1 MAVNRLWI
9 TEKPEMAR
17 NLVAGL
23 CSAFRV
29 QVENKPT
36 AMRDGHFRLSNGDAV
51 SFFFGH
57 MLRAAKPEAYLTP
70 EQVKMGMGGYFSYLP
85 IKPLEMK
92 FEPKPDLNKDGTEKL
107 RDGKP
112 VPSAQFL
119 HLVRLLKEAKE
130 IVNAGDVD
138 REGQL
143 IVDEMLE
150 YVGIDP
156 EGRTKPVWRLPL
168 VSAKED
174 DIRKQVLE
182 LRERNG
188 DSKWVR
194 RRHAALA
201 RVYCDWVL
209 GMNAS
214 MAFQAVTGYRRMSV
228 GRVQT
233 PVLSIVVERD
243 DEIAN
248 FKPQRY
254 FVPVIT
260 LADGTSLRWH
270 KREGAAGTPGFDT
283 QGRIIDEAVARR
295 MCDVIASGMAGR
307 VNISHSVNK
316 EVAPPMPFSASVL
329 ASTVSKR
336 FGITPKEAEKAAQA
350 LYEKHKAI
358 SYVGTDC
365 PYLPTSMLA
374 DARSTLAALSKV
386 MPRQAAGANPELRS
400 KAWNDDKVDE
410 HHAIV
415 PTGKL
420 PEGASEVEQ
429 AVYQTVVKR
438 YIAQFYPSYQY
449 IKHSLGAIFGQDEFR
464 ATARDVKRMGW
475 REVEGEEALGGRDAE
490 IDAEIDGEAAQDSV
504 QPSERE
510 GR

>member
-1 MAVNRLWI
+1 MGINRLWI

-29 QVENKPT
+29 QVENRPT

-51 SFFFGH
+51 TFFFGH
-57 MLRAAKPEAYLTP
+57 MLQSVKPEAYLTP
-70 EQVKMGMGGYFSYLP
+70 EQVKLGMGGYFSYLP
-85 IKPLEMK
+85 IKPLEMR
-92 FEPKPDLNKDGTEKL
+92 FEPKPDLNKDGSAKL

-112 VPSAQFL
+112 VPPAQFH
-119 HLVRLLKEAKE
+119 HLVRLLKEARE

-150 YVGIDP
+150 HVGIDP
-156 EGRTKPVWRLPL
+156 SGQSKPVWRLPL
-168 VSAKED
+168 VSAREE

-188 DSKWVR
+188 DDKWVR
-194 RRHAALA
+194 RRKAALA
-201 RVYCDWVL
+201 RVYCDWSL

-214 MAFQAVTGYRRMSV
+214 MAFQAATGYRRMSV

-233 PVLSIVVERD
+233 PVLSIVVARD

-248 FKPQRY
+248 FRPQRY
-254 FVPVIT
+254 FVPVVT
-260 LADGTSLRWH
+260 LADGTSLRWFR
-270 KREGAAGTPGFDT
+270 REGAAGTPGFDAE
-283 QGRIIDEAVARR
+283 GRIIDEAVARR
-295 MCDVIASGMAGR
+295 ICDVIASGMAGR
-307 VNISHSVNK
+307 VNVARSENK

-329 ASTVSKR
+329 ASTVAKR
-336 FGITPKEAEKAAQA
+336 FGMTPKEAEKAAQA

-365 PYLPTSMLA
+365 VFLPMSLHE

-410 HHAIV
+410 HHAII

-420 PEGASEVEQ
+420 PDGATDAEQ

-438 YIAQFYPSYQY
+438 YIAQFYPSFQF
-449 IKHSLGAIFGQDEFR
+449 IKHSLGAVFGQDDFR
-464 ATARDVKRMGW
+464 ASTREVKRMGW
-475 REVEGEEALGGRDAE
+475 REVEGDEALGGRDTE
-490 IDAEIDGEAAQDSV
+490 IESEVEGDGQADDV
-504 QPSERE
+504 RPVGRE